1 MNRRDVITV
10 LGGAAAWP
18 LAAHAQQPERM
29 RRIGVLTNLAA
40 DDAVARARIGAFQ
53 QALWHLGWSEG
64 GNLRTDYRWTVGGID
79 ELRRYA
85 AELIA
90 LAPEV
95 IMATGS
101 PPVVALRN
109 ATRTIPIVFAL
120 VADPV
125 GVGFVE
131 SLARPGGNA
140 TGFTP
145 FEYSIGAKWLELLRE
160 GAPHVR
166 RVRGEAGRHSGRAA
180 DQVRPHHQSD
190 GSQGARSRYPANPA
204 RPRRRG
210 DRMKRRTFI
219 AGLAGAMAGP
229 LAARAQQSAKLPTIR
244 AAG

>member
-145 FEYSIGAKWLELLRE
+145 FEYTIGAKWLELLRE

-166 RVRGEAGRHSGRAA
+166 RVR
-180 DQVRPHHQSD
+180 
-190 GSQGARSRYPANPA
+190 RSRPTFRSSS
-204 RPRRRG
+204 RPSS
-210 DRMKRRTFI
+210 TSSSI
-219 AGLAGAMAGP
+219 
-229 LAARAQQSAKLPTIR
+229 
-244 AAG
+244 